1 VFDGIAGK
9 LGERGGMELLY
20 PAVKECRVCKNRS
33 LMPCINLGAQ
43 YLSSVFPEDLQYRSR
58 ISKLPLELV
67 LCEKKEDNSTCG
79 LLQLAHYIDV
89 SSMYRLYPYT
99 SSTNS
104 SMLSILKDLAQSGS
118 SFRHLQSGD
127 VILDIGSNDGTL
139 LSFFQNKGFGLI
151 GIDPAQN
158 IKLVFNS
165 KDFINVRDFF
175 SIKAYNSVTSKK
187 ASLVFSIAMF
197 YQSDDPVGL
206 SRDVAQCL
214 ADDGIWI
221 IQMAYLPAMLATNM
235 YDNIVHEH
243 RGYYALQQL
252 KWIMELVGLE
262 VFDAQLNNVYGGSMR
277 AFVKKKGCQSYPQA
291 KNYQTI
297 LQKELELRLFDVST
311 YLAFMRRIE
320 KTRLDL
326 STLLKK
332 LKAQGKTMWVY
343 GASTKGNAILQY
355 CGLNN
360 NDIDAAADAN
370 PFKVGKYTI
379 GSDIPIRDEA
389 AMRAV
394 KPDYLL
400 ALPYSFAEGFLKR
413 EAELLAKGTKFIVPL
428 PEVRIIG

>member
-1 VFDGIAGK
+1 
-9 LGERGGMELLY
+9 MELLY

-33 LMPCINLGAQ
+33 LVPCINLGAQ
-43 YLSSVFPEDLQYRSR
+43 YLASVFPDDLQYRSR

-79 LLQLAHYIDV
+79 LLQLSHYVDL
-89 SSMYRLYPYT
+89 SSMYRFYPYT
-99 SSTNS
+99 SSTTS
-104 SMLSILKDLAQSGS
+104 SMSSILKDIAQSGS

-139 LSFFQNKGFGLI
+139 LSFFQNKGFDLI

-165 KDFINVRDFF
+165 KDFTNVRDFF
-175 SIKAYNSVTSKK
+175 STKAYNAVTSKK

-197 YQSDDPVGL
+197 YHSDDPVGL
-206 SRDVAQCL
+206 SRNVAECL
-214 ADDGIWI
+214 AEDGIWI
-221 IQMAYLPAMLATNM
+221 IQMAYLPSMLQANM

-243 RGYYALQQL
+243 RGYYALEHL
-252 KWIMELVGLE
+252 KWIMELVDLE
-262 VFDAQLNNVYGGSMR
+262 IFDAQLNNVYGGSLR
-277 AFVKKKGCQSYPQA
+277 VFVKKKGCQNYPQT
-291 KNYQTI
+291 KDYQTI
-297 LQKELELRLFDVST
+297 LQKESEFRLFDVSL
-311 YLAFMRRIE
+311 YLDFMRKIE

-326 STLLKK
+326 CDLIKK
-332 LKAQGKTMWVY
+332 LKAQGKTIWVY

-360 NDIDAAADAN
+360 NDINVAADSN

-379 GSDIPIRDEA
+379 GSDILIKDEA
-389 AMRAV
+389 SMRAV

-400 ALPYSFAEGFLKR
+400 VLPYSFVEGFLKR

-428 PEVRIIG
+428 SEVRIIG